1 MIVQEIVELE
11 QLNAMRLYAEDSQEY
26 MVFEENYLKSVHVL
40 ANNKKFVEE
49 IMQMI
54 RKNEFDKE
62 IFIQQVCVV
71 VLYSNNESYAQ
82 EVVNLAVNMDVEFE
96 KVLAVLEEA
105 KQHKVIEI
113 LLKFNTPKSLT
124 TVAKCS
130 VANGYKEYLKYFF
143 IDGELVELDDKV
155 AGFALLCRL
164 GGEKE
169 KSYMKNLFEQTKH
182 PLLKEQIAL
191 ELIHAKVKEAREYIK
206 EFHTIKSYEAFAYM
220 SFSEDSTFIKET
232 FLKKYNESDREFTAA
247 FYRMF
252 SVWYGNPKLI
262 PFYQK
267 MLHDK
272 DVAMQ
277 FNEILLRFFFY
288 DEEMESLEK
297 LMEEWEETLEE
308 IEDTN
313 KKEYKRRF
321 EEESVKVQQEIIKF
335 WKAKEDY
342 ISKTLDTNKRYYVDD
357 PFDLTQIW
365 TDEMVDDFFPEHAEL
380 TYKGLMLLTGE
391 YFAFDVNGL
400 RSRQLEQSKVI
411 LDYLEKHKE
420 KFAAGNWTVWGMD
433 YKSFKEYSNNY

>member
-1 MIVQEIVELE
+1 
-11 QLNAMRLYAEDSQEY
+11 
-26 MVFEENYLKSVHVL
+26 
-40 ANNKKFVEE
+40 
-49 IMQMI
+49 
-54 RKNEFDKE
+54 
-62 IFIQQVCVV
+62 
-71 VLYSNNESYAQ
+71 
-82 EVVNLAVNMDVEFE
+82 
-96 KVLAVLEEA
+96 
-105 KQHKVIEI
+105 
-113 LLKFNTPKSLT
+113 
-124 TVAKCS
+124 

-191 ELIHAKVKEAREYIK
+191 ELIHAKSTIAREYIK

-232 FLKKYNESDREFTAA
+232 FLKKYNEPDGEFTAA

-288 DEEMESLEK
+288 DEEMEPLEK

-433 YKSFKEYSNNY
+433 YNSLMAYTGGK